1 MVNHAMLDLE
11 TLSTENN
18 AVVLT
23 IGGCKFNPFKDTEP
37 FEKVHLK
44 IDTTEQIERGRHIE
58 DSTLKWWGTQP
69 TEVKE
74 AAFSEEGRCTVK
86 EAHDYLHE
94 WIKDCNKI
102 WCQGPSFDFP
112 IMKSLFREIDLDVPW
127 KFWLERDARTITGLV
142 PENLKEKI
150 DFAAHNAVEDCIAQS
165 KCVQYV
171 YRQLDIHRTF

>member
-69 TEVKE
+69 
-74 AAFSEEGRCTVK
+74 ATV
-86 EAHDYLHE
+86 
-94 WIKDCNKI
+94 
-102 WCQGPSFDFP
+102 
-112 IMKSLFREIDLDVPW
+112 
-127 KFWLERDARTITGLV
+127 
-142 PENLKEKI
+142 
-150 DFAAHNAVEDCIAQS
+150 
-165 KCVQYV
+165 
-171 YRQLDIHRTF
+171 